1 MPEHPPAT
9 PAARRPPGTL
19 IGHVDLVSHARIVG
33 WAADRDQPEE
43 QIVVRATVNGKP
55 MRAIASLMR
64 EDLKSAFPNAT
75 GAYGFVL
82 EGFPLP
88 LSPFATHQ
96 VEVAFARGGAPL
108 PGGTATLPA
117 IGTQIPHGAR
127 AGKRVPIIV
136 TTTGRTGSSLLMA
149 RLARHAG
156 ILVGGDHPHELK
168 LLSYYAAA
176 LRTLAAD
183 ADRERSTT
191 PETMVALPSRY
202 FIGHNPYNSP
212 AERHDPDLA
221 PFWRDQA
228 PDMLRDCFAGLVDA
242 YYDCLARKTEKPVAG
257 FFAEKIGASD
267 FVREAT
273 AFMFG
278 PVIEIVLVRDPR
290 DIICSSKSFWRRGF
304 EDSVKA
310 LRSQFKSMSRPRAE
324 AGLRQHVVRYED
336 LLLTPQQTMA
346 ALLGFLG
353 LSGAD
358 LTFDDATEAA
368 VFAQHATRDT
378 PAETIGRWRREFS
391 AEETVVAER
400 ELQPFIE
407 RYGYSVHR

>member
-1 MPEHPPAT
+1 
-9 PAARRPPGTL
+9 
-19 IGHVDLVSHARIVG
+19 
-33 WAADRDQPEE
+33 
-43 QIVVRATVNGKP
+43 
-55 MRAIASLMR
+55 
-64 EDLKSAFPNAT
+64 
-75 GAYGFVL
+75 
-82 EGFPLP
+82 
-88 LSPFATHQ
+88 
-96 VEVAFARGGAPL
+96 
-108 PGGTATLPA
+108 
-117 IGTQIPHGAR
+117 
-127 AGKRVPIIV
+127 
-136 TTTGRTGSSLLMA
+136 
-149 RLARHAG
+149 
-156 ILVGGDHPHELK
+156 
-168 LLSYYAAA
+168 
-176 LRTLAAD
+176 
-183 ADRERSTT
+183 
-191 PETMVALPSRY
+191 
-202 FIGHNPYNSP
+202 
-212 AERHDPDLA
+212 
-221 PFWRDQA
+221 
-228 PDMLRDCFAGLVDA
+228 
-242 YYDCLARKTEKPVAG
+242 
-257 FFAEKIGASD
+257 
-267 FVREAT
+267 
-273 AFMFG
+273 MFG

-310 LRSQFKSMSRPRAE
+310 LRSQFNSMSRPRAE